1 MTDDESTFGAIIKG
15 SRISKLEGNGSP
27 NPDFS
32 LRRFAKRIGI
42 SPTLL
47 SQVENGEF
55 PPPKAETVAAIA
67 DALGL
72 DREALLTKAR
82 RIDPE
87 LQRIV
92 IERQQV
98 LADFLRTA
106 DNMSNEELKKAI
118 DRARGT
124 DWEAKKE

>member
-15 SRISKLEGNGSP
+15 SRISKLEGSGSP
-27 NPDFS
+27 NPEFS

-118 DRARGT
+118 DRAQGT
-124 DWEAKKE
+124 DGEAKKE

>member
-1 MTDDESTFGAIIKG
+1 ME
-15 SRISKLEGNGSP
+15 RLEGNGSP
-27 NPDFS
+27 NPEYS
-32 LRRFAKRIGI
+32 LRRFAKRVGV
-42 SPTLL
+42 SPALL
-47 SQVENGEF
+47 SQVENGEL

-118 DRARGT
+118 DRAQGT
-124 DWEAKKE
+124 DGEAKKE